1 MTLGIIEMRERYK
14 SQSREI
20 IVPFELDLELN
31 NIVFTVPQRGDKKKL
46 LDLSILNV
54 KQYKA
59 DRLKQAEKLNPE
71 QRSMRLM
78 KEIQQELHLD
88 RPPLQIECFDNS
100 NIQGYDA
107 VVLALSLKR
116 LNPQRRIIGN
126 TI

>member
-1 MTLGIIEMRERYK
+1 MSSLP
-14 SQSREI
+14 S
-20 IVPFELDLELN
+20 
-31 NIVFTVPQRGDKKKL
+31 QRGDKKKL
-46 LDLSILNV
+46 LELSILNV

-71 QRSMRLM
+71 QRTVRLL
-78 KEIQQELHLD
+78 KEIQQELHLN

-100 NIQGYDA
+100 NIQGSDA
-107 VVLALSLKR
+107 VAACVVFKR